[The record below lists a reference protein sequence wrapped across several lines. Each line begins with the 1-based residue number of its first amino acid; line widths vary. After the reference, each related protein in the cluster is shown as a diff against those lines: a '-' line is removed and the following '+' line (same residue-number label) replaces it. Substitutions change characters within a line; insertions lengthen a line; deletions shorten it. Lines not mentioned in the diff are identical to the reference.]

1 MSLIGLMCKY
11 GDVFSLQVLIGR
23 LLFLLFLLY
32 VLFLNALFILDS
44 LVGAFSAEVPPV
56 PIPNTVVKLSCAY
69 NTWLVTAWE
78 DRSVPTPTEADL
90 FVSFCFLFNDYC
102 LKVYRILLG
111 NFFIMYICLLIV
123 SLLS

>member
-56 PIPNTVVKLSCAY
+56 PIPNTVVKLICAY
-69 NTWLVTAWE
+69 NTWLVTARE

-90 FVSFCFLFNDYC
+90 FVSFCFFLFFY
-102 LKVYRILLG
+102 
-111 NFFIMYICLLIV
+111 FP
-123 SLLS
+123 SLRAISSVG